1 MDFITYLVEE
11 AWYMIPILLVTIA
24 FLIGL
29 NKMLQ
34 D

>member
-11 AWYMIPILLVTIA
+11 AWYMILILLVTIA

-29 NKMLQ
+29 NKML
-34 D
+34 DD

>member
-11 AWYMIPILLVTIA
+11 SWFMIPILLVTIA

-29 NKMLQ
+29 NKML
-34 D
+34 DD